1 MEAVSID
8 AVCMK
13 VGIAYKAM
21 FVNELYKQWTKH
33 HEGDFYCYTDNP
45 RGIDPSVK
53 IITFEPRH
61 DERMWWNK
69 TYLWQPGLFE
79 NATVFFDL
87 DCVIHDNVETL
98 VAHSSKTKPNFLK
111 TYWFSDDMAR
121 IIHNCNV
128 NSSIMVL
135 HHNNYESLW
144 EEYKRQTNKIFKT
157 FYGIDGWVFRR
168 HYEMLHFLPAKLAY
182 SLKYGSMYPDDSE
195 QDEIRDVTHKVAVLD
210 NVQEK
215 ESVLKQMWGY
225 NVPSSTE

>member
-1 MEAVSID
+1 METVSID

-21 FVNELYKQWTKH
+21 FVNELYKQWTKY

-45 RGIDPSVK
+45 RGIDSGVK
-53 IITFEPRH
+53 IVTFEPQH

-69 TYLWQPGLFE
+69 THLWQPGLFD
-79 NATVFFDL
+79 NPTVFLDL
-87 DCVIHDNVETL
+87 DCVIHNNLDEFVT
-98 VAHSSKTKPNFLK
+98 HSSKTKPNFLK
-111 TYWFSDDMAR
+111 THWFSDDMAR

-128 NSSIMVL
+128 NSSIMVI
-135 HHNNYESLW
+135 HNDNYKPLW
-144 EEYKRQTNKIFKT
+144 DEYKRQTNKIFRT

-195 QDEIRDVTHKVAVLD
+195 QDVIRDVTHKVAVLD

-225 NVPSSTE
+225 NVPSSAE